1 MIPPSIAP
9 DPTLLRGAIHVLAR
23 IEGLPLDA
31 SGVLRY
37 GTSGAIL
44 VEQRAVCWAT
54 AAGMENRFAELLRHQ
69 RNPPLE
75 RGFLESVIEQ
85 CKASGTPIGEGLLSS
100 GQITEPG
107 LRSAIFRQS
116 VESIAHIAREH
127 AGPPDFVPRA
137 ASSYAARFK
146 FSTVEIL
153 AALGARRDHVQ
164 ATVARQHLES
174 IVTKGTAAAA
184 FLESEES
191 AAPEVVA
198 VVNGDDASVE
208 TLFESSLWAR
218 NLFAIV
224 SASDPTAFLAM
235 GTWRG
240 REHAAAAVAWRVG
253 PLHFVALCPH
263 RVAAAVLVGRLAEHK
278 RKGTLE

>member
-9 DPTLLRGAIHVLAR
+9 DPMLLRGAVGVLAR

-37 GTSGAIL
+37 GSSGAIL
-44 VEQRAVCWAT
+44 VERRSVCWAT
-54 AAGMENRFAELLRHQ
+54 ATGMENRFAELLRHQ
-69 RNPPLE
+69 RNPPLD
-75 RGFLESVIEQ
+75 RRFLEGVIER
-85 CKASGTPIGEGLLSS
+85 CRASGTPLGEGLLES
-100 GQITEPG
+100 GEITEPG

-127 AGPPDFVPRA
+127 AGPPDFVARA
-137 ASSYAARFK
+137 APTYAARFK
-146 FSTVEIL
+146 FSPVEIF

-174 IVTKGTAAAA
+174 IVAPGTAAAA
-184 FLESEES
+184 FLRSDET

-198 VVNGDDASVE
+198 VIHGSDATVE
-208 TLFESSLWAR
+208 TLWESSAWTL
-218 NLFAIV
+218 NLFEVV
-224 SASDPTAFLAM
+224 SAVDPTAFLAM

-240 REHAAAAVAWRVG
+240 RERAASAVAWRIA
-253 PLHFVALCPH
+253 PLYFVALCPH
-263 RVAAAVLVGRLAEHK
+263 RAAAAVLVGRLAEHE

>member
-9 DPTLLRGAIHVLAR
+9 DPMLLRGALGVLTR
-23 IEGLPLDA
+23 IEGLPPEA
-31 SGVLRY
+31 TGVLRY

-44 VEQRAVCWAT
+44 VEHRAVCWAT
-54 AAGMENRFAELLRHQ
+54 ASGMENRFAELLRHQ
-69 RNPPLE
+69 RNPPLD
-75 RGFLESVIEQ
+75 RHFLESVIER
-85 CKASGTPIGEGLLSS
+85 CRTSGLPLGEGLLQS
-100 GQITEPG
+100 GEISEPG

-127 AGPPDFVPRA
+127 AGPPEFVSRS
-137 ASSYAARFK
+137 ASTYAARFK
-146 FSTVEIL
+146 FSPVEIF

-174 IVTKGTAAAA
+174 IVTPGTAAVA
-184 FLESEES
+184 FLKSDE
-191 AAPEVVA
+191 AVAPEVLA
-198 VVNGDDASVE
+198 VVHGGEAKVE
-208 TLFESSLWAR
+208 TLWESSAWALS
-218 NLFAIV
+218 LFEVVDAV
-224 SASDPTAFLAM
+224 DPATFVAM

-240 REHAAAAVAWRVG
+240 RERAAAAVAWRIA

-263 RVAAAVLVGRLAEHK
+263 RAAAAVLVGRLAEHE